1 MQISYYHFP
10 LILSTGNIY
19 FNKKFLFLTKI
30 CMHVIYVC
38 MYVCEYIRIYGRS
51 SLQWKSG
58 RYNTKQINYLPRI
71 CPCNCTASANAAGS
85 SLGRRSA
92 FMPTTSK
99 GRPKYWPMKGYCSG
113 SGASSKKMESLLS
126 SAPSVSSGAAA
137 DWCIYVYTVC
147 IYECMYVHV
156 CTRMYMYVCVIF
168 EFIAIYRV
176 NI

>member
-1 MQISYYHFP
+1 M
-10 LILSTGNIY
+10 
-19 FNKKFLFLTKI
+19 
-30 CMHVIYVC
+30 YVC
-38 MYVCEYIRIYGRS
+38 MYASIYEYMDVVLY
-51 SLQWKSG
+51 SG
-58 RYNTKQINYLPRI
+58 YNTKQINYLPRI

-137 DWCIYVYTVC
+137 D
-147 IYECMYVHV
+147 
-156 CTRMYMYVCVIF
+156 
-168 EFIAIYRV
+168 
-176 NI
+176 